1 MELIIET
8 ENLFKQYGNRN
19 STPAVNNLN
28 LRVTRGS
35 LYGLVGPD
43 GAGKTSTLRMLST
56 VMQPSSGSIRILGHD
71 TRSQAD
77 LIRAQIGYMP
87 QNFSQYPDLTLL
99 ENLTFFADIQ
109 RMPKARKQER
119 IEEMLRFTRLSEF
132 RDRRAATLSGGMK
145 KKLALACALIHEPQV
160 LLLDEPSTGVD
171 PVSRRE
177 LWVIL
182 GQVVQGGAT
191 VVVSTPYMDEAER
204 CHQVGIL
211 YQGQIFAQGTPD
223 ELKARLP
230 FDLLEVKAT
239 PRKIMRQVVAE
250 TPGVI
255 EWRPLGDS
263 LRITVA
269 SGMAGQV
276 MGELQARFDRQPVQV
291 KLLRQTRLMMED
303 VFVHLVNEKRQS
315 EEPHERD

>member
-1 MELIIET
+1 MEFIVAT
-8 ENLFKQYGNRN
+8 ENLTKRYGSRN
-19 STPAVNNLN
+19 STLAVNDLN
-28 LRVTRGS
+28 LRVPRGN

-56 VMQPSSGSIRILGHD
+56 VMPPTSGSICILGQD
-71 TRSQAD
+71 TRSHAD
-77 LIRAQIGYMP
+77 RVREQIGYMP
-87 QNFSQYPDLTLL
+87 QTFSQYPDLTLL

-109 RMPKARKQER
+109 KVPRARKQER
-119 IEEMLRFTRLSEF
+119 IEEMLRFTHLSEF
-132 RDRRAATLSGGMK
+132 RHRRAATLSGGMK

-182 GQVVQGGAT
+182 GQVVHGGAT

-239 PRKIMRQVVAE
+239 PRKIMRQVVSE
-250 TPGVI
+250 MPGI
-255 EWRPLGDS
+255 IDWRPLGDS
-263 LRITVA
+263 LRITVP
-269 SGMAGQV
+269 AGTAEQTLA
-276 MGELQARFDRQPVQV
+276 ELRARFAVQPVQL
-291 KLLRQTRLMMED
+291 KLLRQTRLLMED

>member
-1 MELIIET
+1 MELIVAT
-8 ENLFKQYGNRN
+8 ENLSKRYGSRN

-28 LRVTRGS
+28 LRVPRGN

-56 VMQPSSGSIRILGHD
+56 VMPPSSGSIRILGQD
-71 TRSQAD
+71 TRSHAD
-77 LIRAQIGYMP
+77 RVREQIGYMP
-87 QNFSQYPDLTLL
+87 QTFSQYPDLTLL

-109 RMPKARKQER
+109 KVPRARKQER
-119 IEEMLRFTRLSEF
+119 IEEMLRFTHLSEF
-132 RDRRAATLSGGMK
+132 RHRRAATLSGGMK

-239 PRKIMRQVVAE
+239 PRKLMRQVVAE
-250 TPGVI
+250 MPGVI

-263 LRITVA
+263 LRITVPT
-269 SGMAGQV
+269 GTAGQV
-276 MGELQARFDRQPVQV
+276 LAELQARFARQPVEV

-315 EEPHERD
+315 EEPYERD

>member
-1 MELIIET
+1 MELIVET
-8 ENLFKQYGNRN
+8 ENLSKQYGNRN

-28 LRVTRGS
+28 LRVTRGN

-56 VMQPSSGSIRILGHD
+56 VMRPSSGSIRILGHD

-77 LIRAQIGYMP
+77 LIRGQIGYMP

-109 RMPKARKQER
+109 KMPRVRKQER

-263 LRITVA
+263 LRITVPI
-269 SGMAGQV
+269 GMAGQV